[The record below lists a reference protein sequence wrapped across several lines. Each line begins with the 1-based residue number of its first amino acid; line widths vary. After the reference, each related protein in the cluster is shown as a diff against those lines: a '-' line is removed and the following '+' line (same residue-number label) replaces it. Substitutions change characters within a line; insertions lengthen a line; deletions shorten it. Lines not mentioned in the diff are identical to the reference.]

1 MCLGIYEL
9 ERAHFLSTKRLA
21 QHAALKYFVVKLDP
35 LTDIEML
42 LMVEK
47 YIRGGI
53 CQTIYQYSKG
63 ENKCMK
69 NYDKKKGIV
78 IS

>member
-1 MCLGIYEL
+1 M
-9 ERAHFLSTKRLA
+9 
-21 QHAALKYFVVKLDP
+21 VKLDP
-35 LTDIEML
+35 LTDIKML

-47 YIRGGI
+47 YIKGGI

-69 NYDKKKGIV
+69 NYDEKKGIV

>member
-1 MCLGIYEL
+1 M
-9 ERAHFLSTKRLA
+9 
-21 QHAALKYFVVKLDP
+21 VKLDP

-69 NYDKKKGIV
+69 NYDKKKESSYLKYWDGNNFLV
-78 IS
+78 EQCHKSCH

>member
-1 MCLGIYEL
+1 M
-9 ERAHFLSTKRLA
+9 
-21 QHAALKYFVVKLDP
+21 VKLDP

-69 NYDKKKGIV
+69 NYDKKKESSYLKYWDGNNFLV
-78 IS
+78 EQCHKSWH

>member
-1 MCLGIYEL
+1 
-9 ERAHFLSTKRLA
+9 
-21 QHAALKYFVVKLDP
+21 
-35 LTDIEML
+35 
-42 LMVEK
+42 MVEK

-69 NYDKKKGIV
+69 NYDKKKKESSYLKYWDGNNFLV
-78 IS
+78 EQCHKSWP